1 MCFPSFPFV
10 THVLLSPWLTFHL
23 LQVPF
28 LGGRRALAQ
37 VGLPKHS
44 LATWNYRAFKAHT
57 SCPSEIHWAY
67 QKAPLPPPKCRMT
80 RFWHICLYW
89 KPLPLFWST
98 VYWSSLD
105 GGNYL
110 NNKPTKMSPPWI
122 QSCSPDRCQ
131 RQHLESI
138 MRQEIKKKRGQ
149 KDKQIFLKITQSH
162 MKKGKAF
169 SRLVEISLAGG
180 EYAPASGASRLA
192 AACQLFC
199 LPSTKC
205 PRDVP
210 SEVSNKTNL
219 PLPLPPAPVI
229 IDVIVRACPSHS
241 GTK

>member
-149 KDKQIFLKITQSH
+149 KDKQIFFENYPESH
-162 MKKGKAF
+162 
-169 SRLVEISLAGG
+169 EEG
-180 EYAPASGASRLA
+180 EGFL
-192 AACQLFC
+192 QTGWDF
-199 LPSTKC
+199 
-205 PRDVP
+205 PRRRW
-210 SEVSNKTNL
+210 
-219 PLPLPPAPVI
+219 
-229 IDVIVRACPSHS
+229 VRACLGGLEVGS
-241 GTK
+241 GVPVVLFTFHQMSKRRAVRGL